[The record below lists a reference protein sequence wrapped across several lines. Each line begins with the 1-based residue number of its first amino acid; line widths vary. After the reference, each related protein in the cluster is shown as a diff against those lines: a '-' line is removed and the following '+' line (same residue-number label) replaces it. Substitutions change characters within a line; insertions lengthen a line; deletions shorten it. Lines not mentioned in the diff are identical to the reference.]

1 MCGEFTLTTLITTR
15 ALENLLTSNCRSLN
29 SWYTDIQTKA
39 HRCRKPP
46 HNRTPRVSAWPPPLP
61 LLPVLIARIKSPV
74 SHELGPYSI
83 ALAPMSNV
91 LSLSRPVLRY
101 WYIHKRSDCLWR
113 CRIVVGGTFDVF
125 YISMSVCTTK
135 FQIETLHHNLN
146 QNFAPN
152 SNQNVVLNLDSNVAP
167 TTRLIFS
174 TKFFILN
181 FASIFKFI
189 FCIKFQTNFFFS
201 ISYSK
206 YCAKSQI
213 DILHKIPNRTLYQ
226 IRN

>member
-1 MCGEFTLTTLITTR
+1 
-15 ALENLLTSNCRSLN
+15 
-29 SWYTDIQTKA
+29 
-39 HRCRKPP
+39 
-46 HNRTPRVSAWPPPLP
+46 
-61 LLPVLIARIKSPV
+61 
-74 SHELGPYSI
+74 
-83 ALAPMSNV
+83 MSNV

-101 WYIHKRSDCLWR
+101 WYLHRRSDCLWR

-189 FCIKFQTNFFFS
+189 FCIKFQTKFFFQFP
-201 ISYSK
+201 ILNIAPNPK
-206 YCAKSQI
+206 LIFCTKFQTERCTKFGI
-213 DILHKIPNRTLYQ
+213 KILHKS
-226 IRN
+226 